1 MISKQQSK
9 SAASGTR
16 REGQVAPGGRQGVEP
31 RHRFLYQSNQFF
43 GECLPCTLAVF
54 NSTVDSAQVAWK
66 IATRQ
71 EVGEAVASGQPLDKW
86 TLRTDFQ
93 QFCLKREAMPRAG
106 ESFMRL
112 TTAEKLLQ
120 WTNSLKMS
128 LPCFIFGASEFDLV
142 PVTDKWDNPV
152 LDGNGQQVMRR
163 RRQLKGIHLSGLFMF
178 DADKLLTDP
187 CEVFQRTQEPGFPW
201 QVRLAHKTSSGHGLR
216 LVCELRTAL
225 GNIADNQICLA
236 RDLGLM
242 GVLGSTGKPVVDD
255 SCIDASRISY
265 APRREDIYF
274 LDEANLFN
282 PNNV

>member
-1 MISKQQSK
+1 MKK
-9 SAASGTR
+9 NW
-16 REGQVAPGGRQGVEP
+16 
-31 RHRFLYQSNQFF
+31 RFVYQDNQFY

-54 NSTVDSAQVAWK
+54 MTIISSAQVAWI

-71 EVGEAVASGQPLDKW
+71 EIDDAIARGLPLDKW
-86 TLRTDFQ
+86 TRRSDFQ
-93 QFCLKREAMPRAG
+93 QFCLKCEAKPRAG
-106 ESFMRL
+106 ETFKQL

-120 WTNSLKMS
+120 WTNWLKMS
-128 LPCFIFGASEFDLV
+128 LPCFIFAASAFDLV
-142 PVTDKWDNPV
+142 PVNDKQGNPV
-152 LDGNGQQVMRR
+152 LDENGEQVMRR

-178 DADKLLTDP
+178 DADKMLLDP
-187 CEVFQRTQEPGFPW
+187 YEVFQRTQVPGFPW

-216 LVCELRTAL
+216 LVCELRPEL

-265 APRREDIYF
+265 APRKCDLYYI
-274 LDEANLFN
+274 DEENLF
-282 PNNV
+282 

>member
-1 MISKQQSK
+1 MKK
-9 SAASGTR
+9 NW
-16 REGQVAPGGRQGVEP
+16 
-31 RHRFLYQSNQFF
+31 RFVFQDNQFY

-54 NSTVDSAQVAWK
+54 MTVINSAQVAWI

-71 EVGEAVASGQPLDKW
+71 EVEYAIAHGLPLDKW
-86 TLRTDFQ
+86 RLRSDFQ

-106 ESFMRL
+106 ETFMQL
-112 TTAEKLLQ
+112 TLPEKLLQ

-128 LPCFIFGASEFDLV
+128 LPCFIFAASEFDLV
-142 PVTDKWDNPV
+142 PVVDKWGDPV
-152 LDGNGQQVMRR
+152 LDENGEQVMRR

-178 DADKLLTDP
+178 DADKMLLDP
-187 CEVFQRTQEPGFPW
+187 YEVFMRTQVPGFPW

-216 LVCELRTAL
+216 LVCELRPEL

-236 RDLGLM
+236 RDLGLK

-274 LDEANLFN
+274 MDEENLF
-282 PNNV
+282 